1 MLKEKLIS
9 AGAEKLADILL
20 SLHESNKDLQKQL
33 NIIFAGL
40 DDDPKKIRSI
50 IQKEISALKRSTKF
64 IDYYEAEALSDR
76 LNQLR
81 LRIANDLNAKSP
93 ALAFELMLAFLDLH
107 ENTLNRADDSNGNVG
122 GVFREACEDLGKIS
136 ENVHAP
142 ISTIV
147 ELVFSRFTHNHF
159 GIYDQL
165 IWNFKNTLK
174 NEGLDL
180 LQDKLEKYTDTNDGI
195 KVTLGLMSIADCRK
209 DVDAY
214 IKACSFIGPLSNY
227 DYLAIAKRL
236 IDHWRAAEALEWIDK
251 VDERW
256 EQDKHSLRIKALEL
270 NGNHKEAQ
278 DEGIS
283 WLYQSLNPEIY
294 GDILKHSKP
303 ESKESTHKCN

>member
-40 DDDPKKIRSI
+40 DDDPKKIGSI

-142 ISTIV
+142 ISTV
-147 ELVFSRFTHNHF
+147 VDLVFSRFTHNHF

-180 LQDKLEKYTDTNDGI
+180 LQDKLEKYTDTNDDI
-195 KVTLGLMSIADCRK
+195 TVTLGLMSIADCRK

-214 IKACSFIGPLSNY
+214 IKACSTMI
-227 DYLAIAKRL
+227 
-236 IDHWRAAEALEWIDK
+236 
-251 VDERW
+251 
-256 EQDKHSLRIKALEL
+256 
-270 NGNHKEAQ
+270 
-278 DEGIS
+278 
-283 WLYQSLNPEIY
+283 
-294 GDILKHSKP
+294 ILL
-303 ESKESTHKCN
+303 